1 MPSFVRFLIFSL
13 LFVLTTRMPA
23 QNGEFGPYAVSSLG
37 LVDLSP
43 ETPAALPPAMAGA
56 VGSPAVLGFVFYPAV
71 AGPGSASQLPFNQGS
86 NVSES
91 PAPGVFPMIV
101 FQHGWAAIPQDY
113 CNLLATLASWGFVV
127 VAPVYLPIAPN
138 GLPDFDAMNPATQ
151 ALDSYALLHHVANL
165 ADQFPSF
172 LLSGHIDT
180 TQDARW
186 GALGHS
192 MGATA
197 NFYLSALD
205 DRVETLVSLMPYVDT
220 VNGQPAV
227 PNISA
232 GCTQPPTGLTGGAQ
246 AAQGL
251 AESFKG
257 NIFFL
262 AGGAD
267 PFSPPQGVR
276 WWFDRGPEGTGRP
289 RHSLYVEVGGM
300 GHFAATDATSN
311 GVQVN
316 FCGFPTFGTL
326 SSADQSAWARRF
338 VTTCF
343 RAELGEGA
351 SDDENLFNALLAPDI
366 ALETV
371 TMTSGVVQPIDYAVA
386 SYSEQPIAMARV
398 SAGFLQIGV
407 AKRDGDQAHLHL
419 FVGSGQGYVQPVP
432 FPNFDYL
439 GFERLDPEIP
449 TVLQLEASFASEGVT
464 YVILP
469 VMVSNL
475 VVGAAWWMDRDGVFQ
490 ASRLAKVI
498 L

>member
-1 MPSFVRFLIFSL
+1 MSTPRNALAALLLI
-13 LFVLTTRMPA
+13 VLSAATTA
-23 QNGEFGPYAVSSLG
+23 QTADLGPYPVSSLG

-43 ETPAALPPAMAGA
+43 QAPPTLPPAMAGA

-71 AGPGSASQLPFNQGS
+71 AGPAASSQLPFNLPS
-86 NVSES
+86 NVSAQ
-91 PAPGVFPMIV
+91 PAPGVFPMVV

-113 CNLLATLASWGFVV
+113 CNLLATVASWGFVV
-127 VAPVYLPIAPN
+127 VAPVYLPITAT

-151 ALDSYALLHHVANL
+151 ALDSYALLHHLTNL
-165 ADQFPSF
+165 ASQFPSF
-172 LLSGHIDT
+172 LLSGHIDAS
-180 TQDARW
+180 QNARW

-220 VNGQPAV
+220 VNGQPAI
-227 PNISA
+227 PAIGA
-232 GCTQPPTGLTGGAQ
+232 ACTQPPTGLVGGAQ

-257 NIFFL
+257 NVFFL
-262 AGGAD
+262 SGGAD
-267 PFSPPQGVR
+267 PLSPPEGVR

-289 RHSLYVEVGGM
+289 RRSLYVEVGGM
-300 GHFAATDATSN
+300 GHFAATDATFN

-316 FCGFPTFGTL
+316 FCGLPSFGTL
-326 SSADQSAWARRF
+326 SSDDQSAWARRF
-338 VTTCF
+338 VTTCL
-343 RAELGEGA
+343 RAELGLGA
-351 SDDENLFNALLAPDI
+351 EDDENLYNALLAPDI
-366 ALETV
+366 AAEMV
-371 TMTSGVVQPIDYAVA
+371 TTSSGAVQPIDYAVA
-386 SYSEQPIAMARV
+386 SFCAEPIGMARV

-407 AKRDGDQAHLHL
+407 AKTDADQAHLHL
-419 FVGSGQGYVQPVP
+419 FVGSGQGYVQPVA
-432 FPNFDYL
+432 FPNFDFQ

-449 TVLQLEASFASEGVT
+449 ALLQVEGSFPSEGVT

-490 ASRLAKVI
+490 ATRLAKVV